1 MRARPFA
8 LPSLVF
14 VSAVALSSSP
24 AASAATESDTPSCTP
39 THEIRDG
46 GAELRLRTPC
56 PLSLPD
62 TAAALDALLAEA
74 FAGGRMEL
82 GRASLELGRIV
93 DYPWLSKSLADAAL
107 RSPVWDPKKGRGR
120 RTDDNPA
127 VASIVDTRRLLQPL
141 APTFARYGVKARA
154 AGVEKVLVGR
164 VGETDELA
172 ALEAIPAAKD
182 KKLPYDAILWVRLE
196 KVAAP

>member
-1 MRARPFA
+1 LVASSLFVLTVAR
-8 LPSLVF
+8 
-14 VSAVALSSSP
+14 SP
-24 AASAATESDTPSCTP
+24 ASPAGAATASDTASCTP
-39 THEIRDG
+39 THEISDG
-46 GAELRLRTPC
+46 GAELRLRAQC

-62 TAAALDALLAEA
+62 TAAALDALFSEA
-74 FAGGRMEL
+74 FAGGRMQH
-82 GRASLELGRIV
+82 GRASLELGRII

-120 RTDDNPA
+120 RSEDNPA
-127 VASIVDTRRLLQPL
+127 VASLIDTRRLLQPL

-164 VGETDELA
+164 VGESEQLA

-196 KVAAP
+196 KVTP